1 MVSIRIYTKLT
12 PLLIIGILFALA
24 QVSVQ
29 QILADEINPGLY
41 SSNSNPYG
49 IPFANWTAKW
59 WQWFIGIPN
68 SQQPFADATG
78 EKCGTNQGG
87 PVWYLVGGSRKG

>member
-1 MVSIRIYTKLT
+1 MDFRDDFLDYY
-12 PLLIIGILFALA
+12 LLAFE
-24 QVSVQ
+24 
-29 QILADEINPGLY
+29 QILADEINPRGLY

-49 IPFANWTAKW
+49 IPFADWTAKW
-59 WQWFIGIPN
+59 WQWFIRIPN

-87 PVWYLVGGSRKG
+87 PDGTSLEHGRKG